1 MEYTP
6 ETYNV
11 VHQLYRKKKKKK
23 LKDGENLKKKKQN
36 HKKPPVLMCDYKGSK
51 GSTLFKFSEC
61 LTTGWIEIR

>member
-23 LKDGENLKKKKQN
+23 LKDGEKKKT
-36 HKKPPVLMCDYKGSK
+36 KPQKTPSAYV
-51 GSTLFKFSEC
+51 
-61 LTTGWIEIR
+61 

>member
-23 LKDGENLKKKKQN
+23 LKDGENLKKKKNKTTKNPQCLCVII
-36 HKKPPVLMCDYKGSK
+36 KAPKAQ
-51 GSTLFKFSEC
+51 LFLS
-61 LTTGWIEIR
+61 LVNV

>member
-23 LKDGENLKKKKQN
+23 KVKGWRKKKKQN